1 MAKATHDLTSGN
13 LFRQV
18 FLFSLPLIF
27 TNLLQILFNM
37 ADVAIAGR
45 FAGSHALGAVGS
57 TSTLIFLYTG
67 FLIGLG
73 SGINVLVAQ
82 HYGAKSENNVR
93 QVVHTSAILA
103 LIAGIV
109 IWIAGALSCR
119 FFLELLGT
127 KPTLIDDAELYMQLY
142 FIGMPAMALYNFGN
156 GVLSAVGDTRRPL
169 MYLGISGAVNIVLD
183 LFTVIVLHMDVDG
196 VAIASVA
203 AQYVSAFLI
212 LRALWKTEDSYALRA
227 KHLRLSPDKAKA
239 VLTMGIP
246 AGIQFAIFSVA
257 NLFIQSGVNTFD
269 ETVVAGNAAAGNIDN
284 LIYNILAAFYTACSS
299 FIGQNLGAGSK
310 ERIRKSYFI
319 CLAYSTGAAL
329 LLGGAV
335 LLFGREILSLF
346 TTESAVVEAA
356 LPRACIMACSYW
368 LSCFMDNTLS
378 ASRGLGRSLVPT
390 AIIIVGVCVFRVVWV
405 YTVFAWFGTL
415 TSLYTLFAFSWII
428 TAVAEILYFARCYR
442 RDLAFLD

>member
-1 MAKATHDLTSGN
+1 MATLSHDLTYGH
-13 LFRQV
+13 LPRQI

-73 SGINVLVAQ
+73 SGVNVLVAQ

-93 QVVHTSAILA
+93 QVVHTSAILSLA
-103 LIAGIV
+103 AGLI
-109 IWIAGALSCR
+109 IWGAGAVSCR

-127 KPTLIDDAELYMQLY
+127 KPGLIDDAELYMQLY

-169 MYLGISGAVNIVLD
+169 IYLGISGTVNIALD
-183 LFTVIVLHMDVDG
+183 LFTVIVLGMDVEG
-196 VAIASVA
+196 VAIASVT
-203 AQYVSAFLI
+203 AQYISAFLI
-212 LRALWKTEDSYALRA
+212 LRALWKTRDCYGLSRH
-227 KHLRLSPDKAKA
+227 HLQLSPQKARA
-239 VLTMGIP
+239 VLTIGLP
-246 AGIQFAIFSVA
+246 AGIQFAIFSLA

-269 ETVVAGNAAAGNIDN
+269 ETVVAGNAAAANVDS
-284 LIYNILAAFYTACSS
+284 LIYNVIAAFYTACSS

-319 CLAYSTGAAL
+319 SLAYSVGAAL
-329 LLGGAV
+329 LLGGTV

-346 TTESAVVEAA
+346 TTDPAVVEAA
-356 LPRACIMACSYW
+356 LPRAGIMACSYW

-378 ASRGLGRSLVPT
+378 ASRGLGKSLVPT
-390 AIIIVGVCVFRVVWV
+390 VMVIMGSCVFRVVWV
-405 YTVFAWFGTL
+405 YTIFAYLGTL
-415 TSLYTLFAFSWII
+415 TSLYALFPFSWVI
-428 TAVAEILYFARCYR
+428 TAVAEILYFVYCYR
-442 RDLAFLD
+442 KDLAFLD

>member
-1 MAKATHDLTSGN
+1 MASATHDLTRGN
-13 LFRQV
+13 LYRQI
-18 FLFSLPLIF
+18 FFFSLPLIF

-82 HYGAKSENNVR
+82 HYGAKSANNVR

-127 KPTLIDDAELYMQLY
+127 KPTLIDDAELYMQIY

-169 MYLGISGAVNIVLD
+169 MYLGISGAVNILLD

-196 VAIASVA
+196 VAIASVT

-212 LRALWKTEDSYALRA
+212 LRALWKTKDSYALCP
-227 KHLRLSPDKAKA
+227 KHLRLSPDKARS

-246 AGIQFAIFSVA
+246 AGIQFAIFSIA

-319 CLAYSTGAAL
+319 CLIYSAGAAV
-329 LLGGAV
+329 LLGGIV
-335 LLFGREILSLF
+335 LLFGHKILYLF
-346 TTESAVVEAA
+346 TTEPAVVEAA
-356 LPRACIMACSYW
+356 LPRAYIMAISYW
-368 LSCFMDNTLS
+368 LSCFMDNSLS

-390 AIIIVGVCVFRVVWV
+390 AIVILGVCAFRIAWV
-405 YTVFAWFGTL
+405 YTVFAYFGTL
-415 TSLYTLFAFSWII
+415 TSLYSLFAFSWII
-428 TAVAEILYFARCYR
+428 TSIAEILYFVRCYK
-442 RDLAFLD
+442 RDLAFLN